1 MEIFFMNAANMEQLV
16 TELKD
21 EIYNKLH
28 HRTLLA
34 YTGHPPIWDDQLFYL
49 LLPKANGEQWTKQH
63 QIAAQSVAMIQTA
76 LTTHDLVKEKQA
88 TSKAQQLMVLA
99 GDYYSGMYYDTLA
112 KLPDIQF
119 VQKLSN
125 AVAEISEHKTAFYE
139 AKECTLQEWILRYE
153 IIVSRAVEQF
163 MHHFEFT
170 AYIELMKKGMLL
182 SRLSA
187 ELKKVINDTSTIRL
201 FRVISKGFSSKDEAV
216 QEIQQEITM
225 RATKLKEEIH
235 TMEFLTNVAKNTVL
249 SQIESLNYSA
259 T

>member
-34 YTGHPPIWDDQLFYL
+34 YTGQPPIWDDQLFYL
-49 LLPKANGEQWTKQH
+49 LLPRVNGEQWTKQH
-63 QIAAQSVAMIQTA
+63 QVAAQSVAMIQTA
-76 LTTHDLVKEKQA
+76 LTTHDLVKEQQA

-125 AVAEISEHKTAFYE
+125 AVAEISEQKTAFYE
-139 AKECTLQEWILRYE
+139 PEECTLEELLLRYE
-153 IIVSRAVEQF
+153 TIVSRAVEQF
-163 MHHFEFT
+163 MGHFGFT
-170 AYIELMKKGMLL
+170 VYIELMKKGMLL

-201 FRVISKGFSSKDEAV
+201 FRVISERFSSKDKAIRV
-216 QEIQQEITM
+216 IQQEITT
-225 RATKLKEEIH
+225 RATKLTEEIH
-235 TMEFLTNVAKNTVL
+235 TMEFLTNVAKTAVL
-249 SQIESLNYSA
+249 SRIEALNHSA